1 LKVAFRVDASI
12 DIGTGHVMR
21 CLTLAAELRDRGA
34 ECHFICRA
42 HLGNLLSTVRAQSNQ
57 VHCLP
62 LESHAS
68 HSIAYEDNSSVYST
82 WLGCDSSRDA
92 TETCKILSKIEPDW
106 LVVDHY
112 SLSSE
117 WEYAVRDQAAKLMVI
132 DDLANREHYC
142 DLLLD
147 QNLGRTA
154 DDYSSLVPY
163 TCRVLTGPKFALL
176 RPEFSALRDYS
187 LKRRNNGALSNLLIS
202 MGGVDKDNA
211 TGAILEALSSCRL
224 PRDLKITVVMGQ
236 HAPWFDGVMQQG
248 QAMQCSTM
256 VFKGIDDMAQKM
268 ADSDLAIGA
277 AGATSWERCCLG
289 LPTLIT
295 VLADN
300 QQAAARNLCSE
311 GAALLIPLDDTLSIT
326 LQNYLLDIDAEKSR
340 LSTMSEKSSQVTT
353 GNGCKIITSAMVK

>member
-132 DDLANREHYC
+132 DDLANNQYPMPLNCDDRDEVFIGRIREDISC
-142 DLLLD
+142 ENGLTFWCVSD
-147 QNLGRTA
+147 NLR
-154 DDYSSLVPY
+154 
-163 TCRVLTGPKFALL
+163 K
-176 RPEFSALRDYS
+176 
-187 LKRRNNGALSNLLIS
+187 
-202 MGGVDKDNA
+202 
-211 TGAILEALSSCRL
+211 
-224 PRDLKITVVMGQ
+224 
-236 HAPWFDGVMQQG
+236 
-248 QAMQCSTM
+248 
-256 VFKGIDDMAQKM
+256 
-268 ADSDLAIGA
+268 GA
-277 AGATSWERCCLG
+277 ATNAVQIAE
-289 LPTLIT
+289 
-295 VLADN
+295 
-300 QQAAARNLCSE
+300 
-311 GAALLIPLDDTLSIT
+311 LLNKG
-326 LQNYLLDIDAEKSR
+326 Q
-340 LSTMSEKSSQVTT
+340 
-353 GNGCKIITSAMVK
+353 